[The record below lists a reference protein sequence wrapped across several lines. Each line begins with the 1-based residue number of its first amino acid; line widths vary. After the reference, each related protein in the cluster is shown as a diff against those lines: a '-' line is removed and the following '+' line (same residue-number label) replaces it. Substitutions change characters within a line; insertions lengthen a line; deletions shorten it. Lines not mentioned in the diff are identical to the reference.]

1 VLPCRQAWS
10 GQAWSGQR
18 RSARSRLISQEGSH
32 LAIVPEHSR
41 VPAGARRSVTS
52 ESFMVLT
59 VIEGNSTGNH
69 NRSGKCSRSHKLHAG
84 SGVSALP
91 EPGQAR
97 FRRRRGRQM
106 LAVTPC
112 ASRASPVVLGAAR
125 RADHDAI
132 SAALLAGGVLL
143 ARCLPVCAPCR
154 VRPWPPGIPAVRL
167 RRIRPRWPGAS
178 GGGAPKRARPR

>member
-1 VLPCRQAWS
+1 MLPCRQACS
-10 GQAWSGQR
+10 GQAWSGLG

-32 LAIVPEHSR
+32 LAIVPELSR

-52 ESFMVLT
+52 GPSMVLT

-84 SGVSALP
+84 NTVSALP

-97 FRRRRGRQM
+97 FSRRRGRQM
-106 LAVTPC
+106 LAVTPR
-112 ASRASPVVLGAAR
+112 AAGASPVVLGAAC

-132 SAALLAGGVLL
+132 SAALLAGGVLPAGRLLTL
-143 ARCLPVCAPCR
+143 ADGCVRAP
-154 VRPWPPGIPAVRL
+154 
-167 RRIRPRWPGAS
+167 
-178 GGGAPKRARPR
+178 GGAAGT